1 MWSFQS
7 LRKCNLTKLIQVQ
20 LGFKKLASFSSASN
34 GLSASRSQNTPNAL
48 NHQVFGQPVSA
59 THPHLIN
66 DGELVAGVT
75 LKEFQ
80 QRRTRLMLGI
90 QKYARDHLQ
99 KNDLNK
105 RNHLVVIPSST
116 KKYMSDKIPY
126 IFRQNSDFFYLTGC
140 QEPDTI
146 LVMSI
151 DENSRINSSL
161 FMRAKDKHAEL
172 WEGARTGVDLAI
184 DLFGVDQAF
193 SVENFEIELGRRIQ
207 FEKPLM
213 WFDSKCS
220 DLSNV
225 NQSIMK
231 VMHSINDGKTLQSP
245 TTIIHG
251 MRLFKSVAEQNL
263 MRRTCQIAS
272 TAINE
277 VMAESKPGHSEHHIY
292 AMTDYKCRMRNA
304 SHLAYPPVVASGKNA
319 TVIHYIN
326 NTQLCKSGDL
336 VLMDAGCEYGGYSS
350 DITRTWPINGK
361 FTDAQKTLYDV
372 VLLLQKELIDT
383 LLREGGETLDHLFD
397 TMCLKL
403 GKYLQEIGL
412 VPNDI
417 NDIVGLTRAGYKF
430 CPHHVSHYLG
440 MDVHDTP
447 LIPRSLRLMPGM
459 VCTVE
464 PGIYISPNRDDVPV
478 EFRGIGIRIEDDI
491 LITDDNKVEILT
503 STCIKERT
511 ELENLHKLKT

>member
-1 MWSFQS
+1 
-7 LRKCNLTKLIQVQ
+7 
-20 LGFKKLASFSSASN
+20 
-34 GLSASRSQNTPNAL
+34 
-48 NHQVFGQPVSA
+48 
-59 THPHLIN
+59 
-66 DGELVAGVT
+66 
-75 LKEFQ
+75 
-80 QRRTRLMLGI
+80 MLGI

-99 KNDLNK
+99 KNDFTK

-140 QEPDTI
+140 QEPDTV
-146 LVMSI
+146 LVLAI
-151 DENSRINSSL
+151 DENSSINSSL
-161 FMRAKDKHAEL
+161 FMRPKDKHAEL

-184 DLFGVDQAF
+184 ELFGVDQAYSAETF
-193 SVENFEIELGRRIQ
+193 ENELTRKIQ
-207 FEKPLM
+207 FDKPLI

-220 DLSNV
+220 DLSNINETV
-225 NQSIMK
+225 KK
-231 VMHSINDGKTLQSP
+231 VISGINDSHILHSP

-277 VMAESKPGHSEHHIY
+277 VMTESKPGHSEHHIY

-372 VLLLQKELIDT
+372 VLQLQKELIET
-383 LLREGGETLDHLFD
+383 LLREGGETLDQLFD
-397 TMCLKL
+397 TMCFKL

-412 VPNDI
+412 VPKHI

-459 VCTVE
+459 ICTVE
-464 PGIYISPNRDDVPV
+464 PGIYISQDRTDVPK

-491 LITDDNKVEILT
+491 LITNDNKVEVLT
-503 STCIKERT
+503 ATCIKEST
-511 ELENLHKLKT
+511 DLENLHKLK

>member
-1 MWSFQS
+1 MWAFQS
-7 LRKCNLTKLIQVQ
+7 LRKCIVTKQIRVQ
-20 LGFKKLASFSSASN
+20 LAFSSATN
-34 GLSASRSQNTPNAL
+34 CASAAKSENITNAL
-48 NHQVFGQPVSA
+48 NCQVFGQPVSS

-99 KNDLNK
+99 KNDFTK

-140 QEPDTI
+140 QEPDTV
-146 LVMSI
+146 LVLAI
-151 DENSRINSSL
+151 DENSSINSSL
-161 FMRAKDKHAEL
+161 FMRPKDKHAEL

-184 DLFGVDQAF
+184 ELFGVDQAYSAETF
-193 SVENFEIELGRRIQ
+193 ENELTRKIQ
-207 FEKPLM
+207 FDKPLI

-220 DLSNV
+220 DLSNINETV
-225 NQSIMK
+225 KK
-231 VMHSINDGKTLQSP
+231 VISGINDSHILHSP

-277 VMAESKPGHSEHHIY
+277 VMTESKPGHSEHHIY

-372 VLLLQKELIDT
+372 VLQLQKELIET
-383 LLREGGETLDHLFD
+383 LLREGGETLDQLFD
-397 TMCLKL
+397 TMCFKL

-412 VPNDI
+412 VPKHI

-459 VCTVE
+459 ICTVE
-464 PGIYISPNRDDVPV
+464 PGIYISQDRTDVPK

-491 LITDDNKVEILT
+491 LITNDNKVEVLT
-503 STCIKERT
+503 ATCIKEST
-511 ELENLHKLKT
+511 DLENLHKLK